1 MQGLINIFIE
11 KSTNKISILV
21 YHVTTIGFYESM
33 GDMIEIDSLDDLK
46 NSVDQYLNYS
56 ISKYKDDNIEDIDPF
71 KKTKYKT
78 WNKFFSN
85 NYLIEVSY
93 DMKGKV
99 YEIRL
104 PEREKKTKSVGNTI
118 VGFDFKFTKEE
129 YNEKFD
135 GIIRYILD
143 NIRTKQE

>member
-21 YHVTTIGFYESM
+21 YHVTMIGFYESM
-33 GDMIEIDSLDDLK
+33 GYMLEIDSLDNLK
-46 NSVDQYLNYS
+46 KSVDQYLNYS
-56 ISKYKDDNIEDIDPF
+56 ISKYKDDDIEDVDPF

-104 PEREKKTKSVGNTI
+104 PEREKKTKSFGNTI
-118 VGFDFKFTKEE
+118 VCFDFKFTKEE

-135 GIIRYILD
+135 DTIRYILD